1 MAGKDPHQK
10 DLRKL
15 GKMDLLELLIE
26 QSRENLALKE
36 RLAKVEAELENRR
49 ILIEE
54 SGSLAEAALKLSG
67 IFEAAQKAIEIY
79 RENYQKDVEEKLAD
93 ADEGSEDPAAAE
105 DHEGKEE
112 TE

>member
-36 RLAKVEAELENRR
+36 RLAKAEAELENRR

-79 RENYQKDVEEKLAD
+79 RENYQKDVKKKLAD